1 MDGPCAIGRLEGGGP
16 WIGFARQA
24 GRYRLAVGDHDG
36 EGLRTAEA
44 DDDLLLA
51 LAIVYFEDVLEDPP
65 PDIEATHADLSDLV
79 RAVAAGAV
87 AAGADDLERRRLL
100 DEAVDSIDDGL
111 AVDEVIGRLSAARRW
126 AAKEQADPLDLLRER
141 VSELSAQT

>member
-1 MDGPCAIGRLEGGGP
+1 MVESEEL
-16 WIGFARQA
+16 Q
-24 GRYRLAVGDHDG
+24 
-36 EGLRTAEA
+36 LRTAEA

-79 RAVAAGAV
+79 RAVAAR
-87 AAGADDLERRRLL
+87 ADRPERRRLL

-111 AVDEVIGRLSAARRW
+111 AVDEVIGRLSTARRGTG
-126 AAKEQADPLDLLRER
+126 KEQADPLDLLRER
-141 VSELSAQT
+141 VSALGAGP